1 MGFFDLPPGRQPAVE
16 GRPVALAKQQGRRSR
31 DRGRI
36 VTTTWGEPEPGGG
49 LPFFYPIVSEALATP
64 PCTLT

>member
-1 MGFFDLPPGRQPAVE
+1 MRGGFFRSTPPAVNLQLKDD
-16 GRPVALAKQQGRRSR
+16 LAKQQGRRSR

-36 VTTTWGEPEPGGG
+36 ITTTWGEPEPGGG
-49 LPFFYPIVSEALATP
+49 LPFFYPIVSGALATP